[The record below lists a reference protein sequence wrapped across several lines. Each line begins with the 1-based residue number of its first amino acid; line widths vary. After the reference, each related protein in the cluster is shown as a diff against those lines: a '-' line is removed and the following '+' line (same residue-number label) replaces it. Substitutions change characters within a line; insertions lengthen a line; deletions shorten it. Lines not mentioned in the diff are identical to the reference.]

1 MLKSNVPCE
10 AKRKELTAQASLLR
24 VLLRVFRAAKI
35 AAMSDSLGNRMFR
48 ELHAGDLL
56 FLRLAVEEAEPWVN
70 KEVDD

>member
-1 MLKSNVPCE
+1 MFTSNVPHAE
-10 AKRKELTAQASLLR
+10 RRKEMTAQASLVR

-35 AAMSDSLGNRMFR
+35 AAMSESLGNRTFR